1 MNWKVT
7 ASPIVGWCVVDMFL
21 SPVTGNAKSSG
32 EILGVVFEPFHGSE
46 QNLAGKQSCAAERL
60 LLKLRT

>member
-1 MNWKVT
+1 MTWQGKV
-7 ASPIVGWCVVDMFL
+7 SPIVGRSVVDMFL